1 MSPVRNPHAPTF
13 EALELRRH
21 LAINSGAL
29 PISYGG
35 PGFDNA
41 QRIVATD
48 TGAIVTGLFSGTV
61 DFDPTADTGI
71 LTAQGDTDIYVAS
84 YATDG
89 SLNWALRVGGDYTS
103 DDFEDYKDRDPKI
116 NPIRFRGDVGKVGE
130 LPKGAGEYVNDL
142 ALDSTGNIFI
152 VGSFRNTITVGAQT
166 LTANDEFD
174 DDYHDSLL
182 LKLGADGSLGWSRVI
197 GGAFDDA
204 ALSVDLDA
212 ADNIYVGGY
221 YTRQADFD
229 PTSQVRLLQTD
240 GRDAGYV
247 MRMSG
252 GGALSWVYQF
262 GSEATDPGLHNAVN
276 DIAVTASGNVY
287 FAGVFAEEADF
298 DPSRREYKL
307 EADDLTDAVF
317 GLLNRKGQLAFAM
330 RTGGEQA
337 DGNLTVAIAPDGGV
351 YTGGYFGDEVD
362 VDPRRNV
369 TRIFEA
375 APEDPGDEPDNSD
388 LLISRFEADGTPTW
402 QAQLGGGYLE
412 TISDMQIGADSS
424 IYTIGSFFNTADFA
438 PGPSQ
443 VLLSSA
449 DSDTGEIDDEDFGDD
464 RDESYDWF
472 VSRLSPRGKYINATR
487 IGGTDDDFGSGLF
500 VDGSDLYAVGRAVS
514 TRQPDRDD
522 RDETSL
528 ILLLDAA
535 LNRVS

>member
-1 MSPVRNPHAPTF
+1 MSPVRNPHAPIL

-48 TGAIVTGLFSGTV
+48 TGAVVTGLFSGTV

-71 LTAQGDTDIYVAS
+71 LTAQGDSDIYIAS

-89 SLNWALRVGGDYTS
+89 SLDWAIRVGGEYTS
-103 DDFEDYKDRDPKI
+103 KDFEDYDDRYPQI
-116 NPIRFRGDVGKVGE
+116 NPDRFRNDVGKIGE
-130 LPKGAGEYVNDL
+130 LPRDAGEYVNDL
-142 ALDSTGNIFI
+142 MVDSAGNIFV
-152 VGSFRNTITVGAQT
+152 VGSFRETISVGTQT
-166 LTANDEFD
+166 LIADQQYS
-174 DDYHDSLL
+174 DDYHDSLI
-182 LKLGADGSLGWSRVI
+182 LKLDAAGNLGWSRVI
-197 GGAFDDA
+197 GGAFHDS
-204 ALSVDLDA
+204 ALSIGLDA
-212 ADNIYVGGY
+212 GDNVYVGGY

-229 PTSQVRLLQTD
+229 PSSQVYLLQTN

-247 MRMSG
+247 MRMSTD
-252 GGALSWVYQF
+252 GALSWVYQF
-262 GSEATDPGLHNAVN
+262 TSEATDVGLRNAVN

-287 FAGVFAEEADF
+287 FAGVFAEDADF

-307 EADDLTDAVF
+307 EADDLTDAAF

-330 RTGGEQA
+330 RTGGEKA
-337 DGNLTVAIAPDGGV
+337 DGNLAVTIGTDGGV

-362 VDPRRNV
+362 VDPRKNV
-369 TRIFEA
+369 TNIFTA
-375 APEDPGDEPDNSD
+375 TPEDEGDEPDNAD
-388 LLISRFEADGTPTW
+388 LVISRFEADGTPTW

-412 TISDMQIGADSS
+412 TISDMTVGSDGS

-438 PGPSQ
+438 PGPSE
-443 VLLSSA
+443 VFLSSA
-449 DSDTGEIDDEDFGDD
+449 VSDTGDIDDDDFGGD

-487 IGGTDDDFGSGLF
+487 IGGADDDFGSGLF
-500 VDGSDLYAVGRAVS
+500 VDGSNLYAVGRAVS
-514 TRQPDRDD
+514 TRLPDRDD